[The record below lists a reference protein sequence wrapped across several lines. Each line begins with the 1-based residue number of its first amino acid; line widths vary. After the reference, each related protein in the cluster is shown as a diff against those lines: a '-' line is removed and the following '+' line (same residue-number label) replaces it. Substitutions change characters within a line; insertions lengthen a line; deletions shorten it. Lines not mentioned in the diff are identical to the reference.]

1 MKLLWSGERPGTRKV
16 CCSEDRS
23 RVPPVLQEVAEQG
36 GVTVAL
42 IVPLDGFILRGPE
55 PSKVTR
61 RVVSQTKA
69 VRLDGPGPLI
79 DEILS
84 MRVEGRR

>member
-36 GVTVAL
+36 GVTVAR
-42 IVPLDGFILRGPE
+42 IVPLDGFIHRGSE
-55 PSKVTR
+55 PSEETR
-61 RVVSQTKA
+61 RVASQTRA
-69 VRLDGPGPLI
+69 VRLDGPGLSI

-84 MRVEGRR
+84 MRDKGRR